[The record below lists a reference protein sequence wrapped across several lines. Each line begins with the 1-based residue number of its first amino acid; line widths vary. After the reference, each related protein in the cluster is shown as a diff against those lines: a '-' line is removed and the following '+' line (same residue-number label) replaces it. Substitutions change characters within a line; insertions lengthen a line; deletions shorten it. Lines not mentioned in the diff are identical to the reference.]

1 MATSNPTCRSC
12 DHCVL
17 VPIEDRRIPRRWCLL
32 YRREVSTGCRC
43 KDLRVDGLCPGEERH
58 LLLSRAPIRVL
69 PDELL

>member
-17 VPIEDRRIPRRWCLL
+17 VQIEERRIPRRWCLL
-32 YRREVSTGCRC
+32 HRREVSAGCVC
-43 KDLRVDGLCPGEERH
+43 MDLRVAGLRPGKECH
-58 LLLSRAPIRVL
+58 LLCSRTPIRAL